1 MGASGRW
8 SSLAIVTVV
17 WKVRHRRRRDQ
28 DIRTGRRLLLL
39 MSLPRGDWMRVAWLG
54 GVLLYQPCDMWQ
66 SVVIFCQGLPYLP
79 WEVCDSATC
88 SRHQREKNERP
99 KRRERERENE
109 VNDGEWSSFL
119 YFPSLSGSWNNLFFF
134 LLSSSLASIFHT
146 LHQNGCYCAV
156 PCSDRNNN
164 YHWNR
169 HIIRICM

>member
-1 MGASGRW
+1 
-8 SSLAIVTVV
+8 
-17 WKVRHRRRRDQ
+17 
-28 DIRTGRRLLLL
+28 
-39 MSLPRGDWMRVAWLG
+39 MRVAWLG

-99 KRRERERENE
+99 KRRERMKLMMG
-109 VNDGEWSSFL
+109 NDHPSSIFPPFL
-119 YFPSLSGSWNNLFFF
+119 VHGTTYFFF

-156 PCSDRNNN
+156 PCPDRNNN
-164 YHWNR
+164 YH
-169 HIIRICM
+169 